1 MISPSA
7 LTPSQSI
14 SPPFASSPPPSPP
27 PSPSPSPPSSPS
39 LHYSNPNS
47 LAIAEVDKTTVRS
60 LTADV
65 AADTRDTVFVVTYKR
80 SALDKC
86 KQPVGIRFF
95 VSAAHTESDL
105 HKAYESQKE
114 QNGYTRVNCSAQS
127 IESEHSLAI
136 QDRAFRG
143 NEDSLQ
149 LDKELERMKHNISLL
164 PLTNYPSVQDLQK
177 ELAQRTLR
185 FWAGHRNSR
194 IRVIMARTWEP
205 RIHSQ
210 GSYVET
216 SSPFKPCHF
225 DHFIKST
232 DAHVATAQAYW
243 PSIRGSMM
251 WRIFLLLVKKG
262 LANTTSIC
270 LLDGRFL
277 SMHRLPV
284 KSSRRTTK
292 KLIYMLLLAVK

>member
-1 MISPSA
+1 K
-7 LTPSQSI
+7 
-14 SPPFASSPPPSPP
+14 
-27 PSPSPSPPSSPS
+27 
-39 LHYSNPNS
+39 
-47 LAIAEVDKTTVRS
+47 E
-60 LTADV
+60 
-65 AADTRDTVFVVTYKR
+65 DTVFVVTYKR

-225 DHFIKST
+225 DCKS
-232 DAHVATAQAYW
+232 DEQLYNDDWNDISASVL
-243 PSIRGSMM
+243 SRNKCLKERGIS
-251 WRIFLLLVKKG
+251 VNNKG
-262 LANTTSIC
+262 ESV
-270 LLDGRFL
+270 
-277 SMHRLPV
+277 P
-284 KSSRRTTK
+284 
-292 KLIYMLLLAVK
+292 